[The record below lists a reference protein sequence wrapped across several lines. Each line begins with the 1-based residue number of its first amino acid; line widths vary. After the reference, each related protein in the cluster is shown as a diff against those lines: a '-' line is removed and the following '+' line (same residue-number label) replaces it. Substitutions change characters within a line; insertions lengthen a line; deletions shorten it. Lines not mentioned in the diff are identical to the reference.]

1 MQGDPVVEQATAAPG
16 EHRNINKT
24 HALAQALACVLLAAC
39 DHDVATA
46 LAAVEK
52 AAAR

>member
-24 HALAQALACVLLAAC
+24 HAIAQAARYLLAAC